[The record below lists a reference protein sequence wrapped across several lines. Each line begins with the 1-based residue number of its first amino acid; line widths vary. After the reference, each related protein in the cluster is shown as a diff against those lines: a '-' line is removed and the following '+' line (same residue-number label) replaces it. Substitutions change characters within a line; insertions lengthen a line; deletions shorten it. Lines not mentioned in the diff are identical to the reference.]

1 MSALGRLSPAVVV
14 FLVILSS
21 CAPKRAE
28 ISLDTSKVS
37 AATLIS
43 LVQTNEQKVRS
54 IVGKGVVSFESEQ
67 LAGSAS
73 FELSMKK
80 PDSLLVIFEGPF
92 GIDLGTLFL
101 SRGKYVMYNSMEN
114 RVITGVPSAR
124 TIRSVIPFDLT
135 YEQILSVFSGDFPIS
150 SDTETMVSY
159 SVVDD
164 QFRLSFSCGKTMCT
178 YWVDPA
184 YLRVSRYEMR
194 DSLQHILVEAHS
206 SSFTERDNVSAP
218 KRISITFPQ
227 DGRQVS
233 LSYSSMKLNEREP
246 SFVFSIP
253 QNAHT
258 IVR

>member
-1 MSALGRLSPAVVV
+1 MSALLRPSPIIVWL
-14 FLVILSS
+14 LVILSS

-28 ISLDTSKVS
+28 ISLDTNKIP
-37 AATLIS
+37 AATIMS
-43 LVQTNEQKVRS
+43 LVRANEQKIQSV
-54 IVGKGVVSFESEQ
+54 VGKGIVSFESEQ

-101 SRGKYVMYNSMEN
+101 SRQKYIMYNSMEN
-114 RVITGVPSAR
+114 RVITGVPTTR

-135 YEQILSVFSGDFPIS
+135 YEEILSVFSGDFPIP
-150 SDTETMVSY
+150 SDSGGLVGY
-159 SVVDD
+159 SVSDD
-164 QFRLSFSCGKTMCT
+164 QFLLSFSRGKNTCN

-194 DSLQHILVEAHS
+194 DSLQHVVVEAHAS
-206 SSFTERDNVSAP
+206 GFTEQQSATAP
-218 KRISITFPQ
+218 KRIKVTFPE

-233 LSYSSMKLNEREP
+233 LSYSSLSLNEPNP
-246 SFVFSIP
+246 SFEFSIP

-258 IVR
+258 VIR

>member
-1 MSALGRLSPAVVV
+1 MNV
-14 FLVILSS
+14 FLRPATFFIWLLLILSS
-21 CAPKRAE
+21 CAPKRSE
-28 ISLDTSKVS
+28 ILLDTHRTS
-37 AATLIS
+37 AATIIS
-43 LVQTNEQKVRS
+43 LVRANEQKIHSV
-54 IVGKGVVSFESEQ
+54 VGRGIVSFESEQ

-80 PDSLLVIFEGPF
+80 PDSLLVVFEGPF

-101 SRGKYVMYNSMEN
+101 SRERYVMYNSMEN